1 MCSAKI
7 RDIPYKN
14 ITHVSVLGL
23 VKNRAE
29 LLIASVGRSNKEGM
43 RGRGVYRG
51 RGRGRGGYASGRRGG
66 GGRSSYHTTGY
77 NKHINK
83 KWVRESP
90 NDDDYNGLK
99 EGSTSSTGYP
109 IKSNASIST
118 NSITEV
124 NKSTASTYK
133 WKRQSPEDTNSSE
146 SNSNEASANV
156 DTIGNKKTTIKA
168 DSTHTNDMKQSASVS
183 TQSKSST
190 HVSSVNK
197 SNSWKRQSS
206 EIDDDSNRKHAVFAH
221 KGDNSWKRQKT
232 VSEKKITPRKN
243 ERVPPVHNR
252 KRKHTG
258 TSGPRRINLSIPKEE
273 GGALDSED
281 EDINNITSQ
290 KTLTDFCYQDTGRG
304 RGGRG
309 VMIRGR
315 GRGRGRGRPTVKGNI
330 GLVRVQDKNLSNTPI
345 CPTFRR
351 GIPCNDPKCKLR
363 HDVSTEASRPIC
375 VFFQRNGMCSKGDD
389 CPFRHIKVPWNAEIC
404 PMFQKVGYCE
414 DANCLLRHVDAK
426 KSLS

>member
-1 MCSAKI
+1 
-7 RDIPYKN
+7 
-14 ITHVSVLGL
+14 
-23 VKNRAE
+23 
-29 LLIASVGRSNKEGM
+29 M

-51 RGRGRGGYASGRRGG
+51 RGRGRGYARGSSRGGCG
-66 GGRSSYHTTGY
+66 GGRTSYHTEY
-77 NKHINK
+77 PNNKHINK

-90 NDDDYNGLK
+90 NLVGPNDDENGLK
-99 EGSTSSTGYP
+99 GSISSAGCP
-109 IKSNASIST
+109 IKSNVSESDSISGG
-118 NSITEV
+118 NS
-124 NKSTASTYK
+124 KSTSTYK
-133 WKRQSPEDTNSSE
+133 WKRQSPTTSSE
-146 SNSNEASANV
+146 SNIIKEHLNETLNTN
-156 DTIGNKKTTIKA
+156 TIGDEKTTNT
-168 DSTHTNDMKQSASVS
+168 SNTKQSANVS
-183 TQSKSST
+183 TQSKSSSKHAFT
-190 HVSSVNK
+190 TVNK

-232 VSEKKITPRKN
+232 ISKKKITPRKD
-243 ERVPPVHNR
+243 ERVPPVHHR

-258 TSGPRRINLSIPKEE
+258 TSGPRRINLSISKEE
-273 GGALDSED
+273 GGASYSEED
-281 EDINNITSQ
+281 EDTNNITSQ
-290 KTLTDFCYQDTGRG
+290 KTLTDFCYQDTGGRG

-309 VMIRGR
+309 VIRGR

-351 GIPCNDPKCKLR
+351 GMPCNNSKCKLR

-414 DANCLLRHVDAK
+414 DVNCRLRHMDAK